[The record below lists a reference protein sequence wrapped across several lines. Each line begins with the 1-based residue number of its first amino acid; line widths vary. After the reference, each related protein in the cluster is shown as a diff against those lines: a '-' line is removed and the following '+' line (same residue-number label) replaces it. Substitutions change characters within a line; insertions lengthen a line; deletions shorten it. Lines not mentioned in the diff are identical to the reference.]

1 MQEPKL
7 IIFDCDGTIVDSEK
21 LIVTAMITAFEAQS
35 LSPPASADIRRIIG
49 LSLPLAVE
57 MLLNESNPD
66 LIAKVSNGYK
76 EAYSD
81 LRDQKG
87 HPEPMFD
94 GALELIRKLN
104 STDHYILGIATGKS
118 MRGVERLLDR
128 FELAHVFQTIQTS
141 DNAPSKP
148 NPAMLHQAM
157 TETGIEKQNA
167 VMIGDTTFDMEM
179 ALNARVPAI
188 GVTWGHHQRHE
199 LALHSPRYIIDE
211 FHLLEQTIVQSFA
224 SLENL

>member
-1 MQEPKL
+1 MQDPKL

-21 LIVTAMITAFEAQS
+21 LIVTAMITAFESQS

-57 MLLNESNPD
+57 MLSKKSSPE
-66 LIAKVSNGYK
+66 LIANISNGYK

-118 MRGVERLLDR
+118 MRGVKKLLERFSL
-128 FELAHVFQTIQTS
+128 EHIFQTIQTS

-148 NPAMLHQAM
+148 DPAMLQQAM
-157 TETGIEKQNA
+157 SETGIEKHNA

-179 ALNARVPAI
+179 AYNAKVPAI

-199 LALHSPRYIIDE
+199 LALHSPGYIIDKFDE
-211 FHLLEQTIVQSFA
+211 LEQTIEQSFA
-224 SLENL
+224 SLENS